1 MIQVFPTGVEAD
13 GVPPA
18 CMDLA
23 TLVTGHPT
31 QEGGPVP
38 IVMGSAS
45 LLYNGL
51 SQAELAQLGQV
62 LKAKGIIH

>member
-1 MIQVFPTGVEAD
+1 MI
-13 GVPPA
+13 
-18 CMDLA
+18 
-23 TLVTGHPT
+23 TGHPT

-38 IVMGSAS
+38 TVMGSAT

-51 SQAELAQLGQV
+51 SQAELAQLGQI